1 MWVLGKCRS
10 VLYLEMGLF
19 FTLQQGPLSG
29 SKRIPMAPTL
39 KVLIVEDSRLFRHV
53 FKELLH
59 TRFPSLEIHE
69 ATDGEE
75 ALRMSEEI
83 LPDLLFMD
91 IRLPDANGLDLTRKI
106 KAQHPRITSIIF
118 TGYDSEYREAARK
131 VADFFL
137 SKRST
142 SEEVFS
148 LLEGVLNR
156 R

>member
-1 MWVLGKCRS
+1 
-10 VLYLEMGLF
+10 
-19 FTLQQGPLSG
+19 
-29 SKRIPMAPTL
+29 MALIL

-53 FKELLH
+53 FKEMLH

-69 ATDGEE
+69 AADGEE
-75 ALRMSEEI
+75 ALQMI
-83 LPDLLFMD
+83 KKVVPDLLFMD

-131 VADFFL
+131 VADYFL

-148 LLEGVLNR
+148 LIEGVLNR